1 MSKELSARAV
11 LQQAAINSTHPFH
24 NAILE
29 FIQHHLDEIETSY
42 WQKYFHTAQ
51 PSLIQVVEKLEFK
64 SNTLPDDELDIEE
77 MTYYE
82 NHLDFSLP
90 DEISQYVI
98 CVVFEEDS
106 IIDVCME
113 S

>member
-1 MSKELSARAV
+1 
-11 LQQAAINSTHPFH
+11 
-24 NAILE
+24 
-29 FIQHHLDEIETSY
+29 
-42 WQKYFHTAQ
+42 
-51 PSLIQVVEKLEFK
+51 
-64 SNTLPDDELDIEE
+64 